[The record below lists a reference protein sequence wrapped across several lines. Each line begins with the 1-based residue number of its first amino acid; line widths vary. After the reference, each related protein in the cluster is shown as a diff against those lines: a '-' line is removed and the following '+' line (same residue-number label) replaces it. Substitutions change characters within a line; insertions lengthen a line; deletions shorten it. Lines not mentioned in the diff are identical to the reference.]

1 MRILFITST
10 RIGDAVLSSGLV
22 HHFVETYPEAKL
34 TIACGP
40 LPAVLFKNV
49 PNLERIH
56 VMTKRR
62 GGGHWLSLW
71 IRTVGEVWDIVV
83 DLRSSALSFLVPA
96 KQRHVLRK
104 SDGHRVEVASRVI
117 GLEDPAAPHIYV
129 GSKERRQAEA
139 IVGHTLFWAI
149 GPTANWVGKTWPAES
164 FAQLV
169 ERLSAPGQPL
179 HDAKILVLGAP
190 HERHTIE
197 PLLRFIPKDKLIDQ
211 VGKADLLTVYACL
224 ERAQFYVGN
233 DSGLMHLAAAA
244 GVPTLGLFG
253 PSNEALYGPW
263 GARAASVRGPHS
275 FAEMTQGDFQ
285 FDGTTC
291 HMVDLSVDKVE
302 QAALSLL
309 QQVSEQTD

>member
-22 HHFVETYPEAKL
+22 RHFVETYPEAKL

-71 IRTVGEVWDIVV
+71 MHTVGKAWDIVV
-83 DLRSSALSFLVPA
+83 DLRSSALSFLVPT
-96 KQRHVLRK
+96 KRRHILRK
-104 SDGHRVEVASRVI
+104 SAGHRVEVASRVI
-117 GLEDPAAPHIYV
+117 GLEEPVAPYIYA

-139 IVGHTLFWAI
+139 IVGQAPFWAI
-149 GPTANWVGKTWPAES
+149 GPTANWVGKTWPADH

-169 ERLSAPGQPL
+169 ERLGAPSQPL
-179 HDAKILVLGAP
+179 HEAKILVLGAA

-211 VGKADLLTVYACL
+211 VGKVDLLTVYACL
-224 ERAQFYVGN
+224 ERASFYVGN

-253 PSNEALYGPW
+253 PSDEALYGPW
-263 GARAASVRGPHS
+263 GPHAATVRGPDT
-275 FAEMTQGDFQ
+275 FAQMTRGDFQ
-285 FDGTTC
+285 FDGTIC

-309 QQVSEQTD
+309 QQRSAQTD